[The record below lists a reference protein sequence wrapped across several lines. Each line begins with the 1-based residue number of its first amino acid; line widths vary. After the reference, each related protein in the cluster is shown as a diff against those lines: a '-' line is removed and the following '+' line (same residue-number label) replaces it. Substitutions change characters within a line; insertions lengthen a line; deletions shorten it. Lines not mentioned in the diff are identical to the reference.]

1 MRRAYHVLAY
11 LIAAEVVIQAMM
23 IATGVAGLDHWIEHD
38 HATVTKHVLDSN
50 PSFSGSWGF
59 AVHAIN
65 GEMLIPLL
73 ALVLLIVSFF
83 AGVAGGTRWALY
95 ILGLIVVQVV
105 LGVSQGSV
113 PYLGLLHGA
122 NALAIFAIA
131 VITARRAK
139 DVTEDASTA
148 TAAAA

>member
-11 LIAAEVVIQAMM
+11 LIAVEVVVQAMM
-23 IATGVAGLDHWIEHD
+23 IATGVAGLSHWID
-38 HATVTKHVLDSN
+38 DGATVNKHVLDN
-50 PSFSGSWGF
+50 DPSFTGSGGF
-59 AVHAIN
+59 AVHGIN

-73 ALVLLIVSFF
+73 ALILLVVSFF
-83 AGVAGGTRWALY
+83 AKVAGGTRWALY

-105 LGVSQGSV
+105 LGISQGDV

-122 NALAIFAIA
+122 NAIAILAVA

-139 DVTEDASTA
+139 EQATDVGVA
-148 TAAAA
+148 TSAAV